1 MFSLTFL
8 STSFRILGGRNLST
22 LFADDSLLANPVV
35 GLMIGILVTV
45 LVQSS
50 TTSTSIIVSLVS
62 AGAGVR
68 PAIPMIFGSNI
79 GTSVT
84 NTIVSMTQAGE
95 KETFR
100 RAFAAA
106 TVHDMFNWLTVI
118 VMMVLE
124 VSTHALERFTLMLV
138 ESMNLNEEAGNNK
151 ASGSSSPDLLKP
163 LTKPF
168 TDLIVRVDKNVLVG
182 WSVND
187 PKYENVT
194 SMLKTDGGDNL
205 MSLLGEH
212 GLGLSDVFLGVV
224 LLAFSLSLLIGC
236 LLALMKI
243 LRSVLDCRM
252 AAVIQRTINAD
263 IPYLPC
269 LTGYIAM
276 LIGAVVTVLV
286 RSSSIFT
293 STLTPLCGAGLVSLE
308 TAYPMTLGS
317 NIGTTST
324 AMLASLAAEPDRL
337 QPSVQIAL
345 VHLFFNVIGIL
356 IFYPAPCMRWPIP
369 LAQRLGDTT
378 AEYRWFAAL
387 YLLSAFFLLPVAVFL
402 LSLAGLTAMYSV
414 LGAAAALFLFWG
426 SVTLLQHRRPGWL
439 PRRLRTWHFLPL
451 WMRSLRPLDDLI
463 TSTSCAK
470 SLLPIVKV
478 EEAEDEET
486 KNLTGGSGSK
496 NGGGGGCPADSAKF
510 LAAGCCSGGGAT
522 VSAGSSPDGI
532 TTKDLE
538 IGAVCKLL
546 EDSHHT
552 HAHCHGQEEAALMQ
566 KLTSGDAPI
575 IKGGGG
581 SGDPLDAN
589 FVLRVVDDRV

>member
-8 STSFRILGGRNLST
+8 STSFRILGGRNLSS

-124 VSTHALERFTLMLV
+124 VSTHALERFTLVLV
-138 ESMNLNEEAGNNK
+138 DSMNLNEEKTGNNGTAK
-151 ASGSSSPDLLKP
+151 PGSGSSSPDLLKP

-168 TDLIVRVDKNVLVG
+168 TDLFVRVDKEVLIG
-182 WSVND
+182 WSVDD
-187 PKYENVT
+187 PEFENVT

-205 MSLLGEH
+205 MSLLGER
-212 GLGLSDVFLGVV
+212 GLGLSDVILGVL

-236 LLALMKI
+236 LLALMRI

-252 AAVIQRTINAD
+252 AAVIQKTINAD

-276 LIGAVVTVLV
+276 LIGAVITVLV

-337 QPSVQIAL
+337 EPSVQIAL

-414 LGAAAALFLFWG
+414 LGALAALFLLWG
-426 SVTLLQHRRPGWL
+426 AVALLQNYRPGWL
-439 PRRLRTWHFLPL
+439 PRRLRNWHFLPL
-451 WMRSLRPLDDLI
+451 WMRSLKPLDDLI
-463 TSTSCAK
+463 TSTSCARL
-470 SLLPIVKV
+470 LLPNVKV
-478 EEAEDEET
+478 EETEDEET
-486 KNLTGGSGSK
+486 KNLTGPAATGR
-496 NGGGGGCPADSAKF
+496 PADSAKF
-510 LAAGCCSGGGAT
+510 LAAAGCCSGGGGAT
-522 VSAGSSPDGI
+522 VSVGSSPDGI

-546 EDSHHT
+546 GT
-552 HAHCHGQEEAALMQ
+552 HAHCHDGGGGEEAALMQ
-566 KLTSGDAPI
+566 RLTCGDAPI
-575 IKGGGG
+575 VKGGGG
-581 SGDPLDAN
+581 GGDPPDAK